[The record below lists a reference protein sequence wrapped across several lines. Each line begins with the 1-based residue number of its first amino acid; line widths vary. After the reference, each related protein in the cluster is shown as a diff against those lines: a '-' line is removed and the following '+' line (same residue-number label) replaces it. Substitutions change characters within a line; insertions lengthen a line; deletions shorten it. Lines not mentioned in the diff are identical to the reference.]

1 MFAPKIHYIHS
12 KSEVITL
19 AKTSV
24 LQENLITMNL
34 HLGELGR
41 NFKDQS
47 ANDQEVIE
55 HNHCG
60 FGLDDTQKLL
70 GYF

>member
-1 MFAPKIHYIHS
+1 
-12 KSEVITL
+12 
-19 AKTSV
+19 
-24 LQENLITMNL
+24 MNL

-55 HNHCG
+55 HNRCG